1 MRSLRKTS
9 RTSSLL
15 QTTLRTEDGGILS
28 ADSVTGASQRDHPL
42 TGGGASVGPIDVGGV
57 TISSAASSSVAMSS
71 SSVNLLAG
79 KIKLLILLRVV
90 DGTAVLSI
98 EGHNDQNDGN
108 QREDDEKGEDEADLR
123 FGGLEAKSDLGVG
136 APL

>member
-1 MRSLRKTS
+1 M
-9 RTSSLL
+9 
-15 QTTLRTEDGGILS
+15 
-28 ADSVTGASQRDHPL
+28 
-42 TGGGASVGPIDVGGV
+42 GPIDVGGV

-79 KIKLLILLRVV
+79 KVKLLILLRVV

-98 EGHNDQNDGN
+98 ECHNDQNDGN